1 MLQRSAKEAKEEQKR
16 RCELIA
22 HLRAME
28 TQPTRKGKLVDL
40 TQIPGYGLEGEM
52 SVVELRERLAMLK
65 ETQKREQEEKR
76 DQIIQDKRAK
86 SQMIQNTVEQ
96 ISLCRA
102 AMGRT
107 AALRWEEKKAQATS
121 PGTPSQDERVLE
133 LKRKMEERAAERRRQ
148 TAPQLTSPPRAL
160 RPNQRAQEEMQHW
173 LELDQS
179 RERRLRARQ
188 EANRTCHATHH
199 LEAS

>member
-1 MLQRSAKEAKEEQKR
+1 MQFFKKLKD
-16 RCELIA
+16 L
-22 HLRAME
+22 
-28 TQPTRKGKLVDL
+28 KGKGTVRDPTKTFLGVTQSTSKLVPL
-40 TQIPGYGLEGEM
+40 WT
-52 SVVELRERLAMLK
+52 
-65 ETQKREQEEKR
+65 
-76 DQIIQDKRAK
+76 
-86 SQMIQNTVEQ
+86 
-96 ISLCRA
+96 
-102 AMGRT
+102 
-107 AALRWEEKKAQATS
+107 RWEEKKAQATS